1 MDRELCDAR
10 LLTSRVNPFSTGSL
24 DCSVQGTK
32 SHEVLGDAVTV
43 LSSGTGILA
52 FLGLVAVSGVCG
64 ALLTFYVLT
73 GGRPT
78 GRRVVD
84 VAHAEKD
91 RDCFS
96 DEPSGGYHD

>member
-1 MDRELCDAR
+1 MQE
-10 LLTSRVNPFSTGSL
+10 
-24 DCSVQGTK
+24 TK
-32 SHEVLGDAVTV
+32 SHEVLDDAVTV

-52 FLGLVAVSGVCG
+52 FLGLVAVSGVFG

-78 GRRVVD
+78 GRRVID
-84 VAHAEKD
+84 VAHAGKD
-91 RDCFS
+91 GDCFS